1 MTDTHKRYSR
11 SSSVAARRRQ
21 EIVSESWLKQ
31 CIDDINYRSTLNLS
45 QTLKEQIKKGRD
57 IEQEQLDKLALEK
70 PSASSAELDGR
81 ISGSLEWRSLRGETG
96 HTAYTWSKKSSLA
109 LDINQAQLNRD
120 AKMENGRVVLTPNAK
135 DCVGSVFW
143 KHQIKCRSFNE
154 FYLGDIGFGVD
165 FSFKITGAGADG
177 LALCFQT
184 QDLHAIGRGL
194 GSFLSR
200 WKWTWI

>member
-96 HTAYTWSKKSSLA
+96 HTAYTWSK
-109 LDINQAQLNRD
+109 NQAWPL
-120 AKMENGRVVLTPNAK
+120 
-135 DCVGSVFW
+135 
-143 KHQIKCRSFNE
+143 I
-154 FYLGDIGFGVD
+154 
-165 FSFKITGAGADG
+165 
-177 LALCFQT
+177 
-184 QDLHAIGRGL
+184 
-194 GSFLSR
+194 
-200 WKWTWI
+200 